1 LNFQLVIFPS
11 AIAPWIMIRLIT
23 LGICLVV
30 FIDATNSIPLHEE
43 GDAAN
48 SVPLQEEGL
57 DKRIHGAVES
67 ETMEKSSMI
76 LRNMIGPMSDPEE
89 VHEMGKRKDWG
100 CYKLRCWKY
109 CGSAGAWCYT
119 SIRDECLYDTDG
131 QCGPRFLRREC
142 TGSCGIGKK

>member
-1 LNFQLVIFPS
+1 MLWKEDVSLHFVMFSPLS
-11 AIAPWIMIRLIT
+11 LDLRIMIRFIT

-57 DKRIHGAVES
+57 DKRIHGAVKS

-76 LRNMIGPMSDPEE
+76 LKNMIGPMSDPEE
-89 VHEMGKRKDWG
+89 VIIQHVFMNWD
-100 CYKLRCWKY
+100 L
-109 CGSAGAWCYT
+109 
-119 SIRDECLYDTDG
+119 
-131 QCGPRFLRREC
+131 
-142 TGSCGIGKK
+142 